1 MLLIQLETTLNIYWE
16 AVFTAYSGF
25 YTIPIFVSH
34 ISHYLGTPT
43 NGQKRSETVKRSE
56 IYFPL

>member
-43 NGQKRSETVKRSE
+43 KRIKRSE